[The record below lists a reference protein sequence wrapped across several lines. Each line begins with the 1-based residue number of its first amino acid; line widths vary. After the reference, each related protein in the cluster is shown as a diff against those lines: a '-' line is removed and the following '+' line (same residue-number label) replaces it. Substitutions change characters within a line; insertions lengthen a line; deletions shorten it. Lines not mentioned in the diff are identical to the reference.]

1 MNTNTNNISPQGN
14 NDADKLK
21 LLHQINV
28 ELNNEI
34 FDDEDMFDD
43 DAAEGL
49 KQIPE
54 THVTSMVNK
63 LNSDLNRQ
71 IKKNK
76 KQRRGIPS
84 QQGLY
89 IVIITILLLAI
100 VAYIVIKKAIP

>member
-1 MNTNTNNISPQGN
+1 MNNDVNNISPMGN
-14 NDADKLK
+14 SDADKLK

-28 ELNNEI
+28 ELNDEI

-49 KQIPE
+49 QQIPE
-54 THVTSMVNK
+54 SHVTPLVNK
-63 LNSDLNRQ
+63 LNADLHRQ
-71 IKKNK
+71 IKKKK

-89 IVIITILLLAI
+89 VTIITILLLAAI
-100 VAYIVIKKAIP
+100 AYIVIKKVIS

>member
-1 MNTNTNNISPQGN
+1 MNNDFTNIPPLGS

-49 KQIPE
+49 DQIPE
-54 THVTSMVNK
+54 SHVTSMVNK
-63 LNSDLNRQ
+63 LNADLKRQ
-71 IKKNK
+71 IKKKK

-89 IVIITILLLAI
+89 IIIITILLLAI
-100 VAYIVIKKAIP
+100 IAYIVIKKAM

>member
-1 MNTNTNNISPQGN
+1 MNTDTNNISPLGSD
-14 NDADKLK
+14 DADKLK

-63 LNSDLNRQ
+63 LNADLNRQ
-71 IKKNK
+71 IKKKK

-100 VAYIVIKKAIP
+100 VAYIVIKKAM

>member
-1 MNTNTNNISPQGN
+1 MNTDTNNISPQGS

-49 KQIPE
+49 NQIPE
-54 THVTSMVNK
+54 SHVTSMVNK
-63 LNSDLNRQ
+63 LNADLNRK

-76 KQRRGIPS
+76 KQKRGIPS
-84 QQGLY
+84 QQSIY
-89 IVIITILLLAI
+89 IIIITILLLAV
-100 VAYIVIKKAIP
+100 VAYLVIKKVIG